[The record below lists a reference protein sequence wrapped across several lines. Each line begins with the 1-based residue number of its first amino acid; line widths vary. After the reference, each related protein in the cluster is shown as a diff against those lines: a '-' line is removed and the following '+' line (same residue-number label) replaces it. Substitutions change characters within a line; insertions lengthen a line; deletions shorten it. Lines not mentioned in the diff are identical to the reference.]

1 MFEFVHAEQER
12 SLQTSL
18 HDLPSVLRLYPGE
31 QVIQVDSER
40 QTEQELMLHKEEHAL
55 LLKLY
60 PGLQI
65 LHEVLV

>member
-1 MFEFVHAEQER
+1 MLEFVHAEQER
-12 SLQTSL
+12 SLQTNL
-18 HDLPSVLRLYPGE
+18 HDFPSVLRLYPGE

-40 QTEQELMLHKEEHAL
+40 QTEQELMLQKEEHVL

-65 LHEVLV
+65 LHEVLF